1 MAKDDFKPDFRP
13 HNPDAVDA
21 AIRNATSLNAVGLQG
36 LMNAD
41 VQAPL
46 RKFDELNNLDYSLR
60 AVLPL
65 AVAGVVIGEA
75 IINGSAGPTS
85 VVASI
90 ASAGVVSK
98 NRVADPLD
106 LRIDQARSVLNEALK
121 RVDNGATVPATGGG
135 RNSSVKG
142 RG

>member
-1 MAKDDFKPDFRP
+1 
-13 HNPDAVDA
+13 
-21 AIRNATSLNAVGLQG
+21 
-36 LMNAD
+36 MNAD

>member
-1 MAKDDFKPDFRP
+1 MAKDDFKPDFKP
-13 HNPDAVDA
+13 QNPDAVDA
-21 AIRNATSLNAVGLQG
+21 ALRNATSLNAAGLQG

-41 VQAPL
+41 VQVPL
-46 RKFDELNNLDYSLR
+46 RNYGDLKNLDYSLR

-65 AVAGVVIGEA
+65 AVASVVIGDA

-90 ASAGVVSK
+90 ASAGVVNK
-98 NRVADPLD
+98 NRVVDPLD
-106 LRIDQARSVLNEALK
+106 LRIDEARRVLNESLK

-135 RNSSVKG
+135 RNGSVKG